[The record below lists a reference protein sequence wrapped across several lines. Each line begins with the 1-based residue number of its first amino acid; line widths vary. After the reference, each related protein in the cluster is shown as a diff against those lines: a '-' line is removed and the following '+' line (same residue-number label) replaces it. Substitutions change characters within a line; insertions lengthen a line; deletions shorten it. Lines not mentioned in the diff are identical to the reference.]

1 MQNIIIII
9 LAVFLII
16 VAKPDII
23 ETFKANNKQPLA
35 AALPSNLE
43 GRITELE
50 KNYSAFNEKLS
61 FFTINNGTVKLN
73 GNFQINGKLFFND
86 AQKCWIQ
93 DGNGTDNNNMIPGY
107 SMLWVTQN
115 PRVNNE
121 QRNIRFHSDGAIC
134 GQPSGRGD
142 KCAF

>member
-73 GNFQINGKLFFND
+73 GNFQINGKLFFHD
-86 AQKCWIQ
+86 AQKAWIE
-93 DGNGTDNNNMIPGY
+93 DGNNQGGNMNPGQSIRLITY
-107 SMLWVTQN
+107 NT
-115 PRVNNE
+115 NE
-121 QRNIRFHSDGAIC
+121 NKNEYRNVRFHHDGAIC